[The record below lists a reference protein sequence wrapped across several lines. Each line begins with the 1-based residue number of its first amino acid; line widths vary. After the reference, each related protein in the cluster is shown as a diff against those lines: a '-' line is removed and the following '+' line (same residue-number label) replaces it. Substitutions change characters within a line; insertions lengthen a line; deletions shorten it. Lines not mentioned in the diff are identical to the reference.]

1 MRYFRYTIFLYGQFC
16 THLPLRRENDMKLA
30 RVLLLAVMALVVAET
45 MQDAHAAPPPCCPPI
60 CKK

>member
-1 MRYFRYTIFLYGQFC
+1 
-16 THLPLRRENDMKLA
+16 MKLA